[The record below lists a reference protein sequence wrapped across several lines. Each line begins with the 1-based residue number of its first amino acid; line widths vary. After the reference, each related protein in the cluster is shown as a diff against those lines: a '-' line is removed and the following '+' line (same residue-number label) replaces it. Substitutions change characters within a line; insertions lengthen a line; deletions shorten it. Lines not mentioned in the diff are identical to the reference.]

1 MKNKTTVGRTWVRL
15 AVKALIIVVIL
26 WISFGV
32 CLGLRRVSSI
42 TMNGRINDGDF
53 VLFDRMK
60 NTYNAG
66 DVVFYTHD
74 GKELLSEII
83 GVEDDLI
90 LVDDEGFLLV
100 NGEVITDAPVYDFT
114 LGETNP
120 FSNGFRVPAGTY
132 FVLNSNYEITN
143 DSRSFG
149 AINAKDIKGSIIALM
164 LRTRG
169 F

>member
-60 NTYNAG
+60 NTYNVG
-66 DVVFYTHD
+66 DVVFYAHD

-90 LVDDEGFLLV
+90 MVDEEGFLLV
-100 NGEVITDAPVYDFT
+100 
-114 LGETNP
+114 
-120 FSNGFRVPAGTY
+120 RVPAGTY

-149 AINAKDIKGSIIALM
+149 VINAKDIKGSIIALM

>member
-1 MKNKTTVGRTWVRL
+1 MKNKTTVGRTWIRL
-15 AVKALIIVVIL
+15 AVKALVIILIL

-32 CLGLRRVSSI
+32 CLGLRRVSNIS
-42 TMNGRINDGDF
+42 MNGRINDGDF

-60 NTYNAG
+60 GEYNVG

-74 GKELLSEII
+74 NKELLSEII
-83 GVEDDLI
+83 AVEDDLI
-90 LVDDEGFLLV
+90 LIDKDGYLLV
-100 NGEVITDAPVYDFT
+100 NGEAVTDSPVYDFT

-132 FVLNSNYEITN
+132 FVLNSNYEITE

-149 AINAKDIKGSIIALM
+149 AVNAKDIKGSVIALM
-164 LRTRG
+164 LRTRS